1 MISAVRIRND
11 LKRGFTLIEIVLV
24 LGLAA
29 LIAGGAVT
37 YMVYSSDERV
47 LRNAS
52 GEIELMAKR
61 ARTMAILQQTPY
73 ALEFRKER
81 VRLLPLAEA
90 GGIERKTGLG
100 NEIGGRTVEF
110 EDPDKI
116 APVREEFLF
125 PGEMEVSILRW
136 NTTAWIPLVRDV
148 IQIWRFDPD
157 GLCEPVTVRYAIEKG
172 VAEST
177 FHPLTATVSD
187 LLLEAR

>member
-1 MISAVRIRND
+1 MISAARIRND

-37 YMVYSSDERV
+37 YMVFSADERV
-47 LRNAS
+47 LRNTS

-61 ARTMAILQQTPY
+61 ARTLAMLQQTSY
-73 ALEFRKER
+73 ALEFRKEG

-90 GGIERKTGLG
+90 GGIERRTGLG
-100 NEIGGRTVEF
+100 NEIGGREVE
-110 EDPDKI
+110 EADPDKI
-116 APVREEFLF
+116 TPVRDEFPL
-125 PGEMEVSILRW
+125 PDDMEVSILRW

-148 IQIWRFDPD
+148 VQIWRFDPD
-157 GLCEPVTVRYAIEKG
+157 GLCEPVSVRYVIEKG

-187 LLLEAR
+187 FMLEAR

>member
-1 MISAVRIRND
+1 MTSAARIRND

-37 YMVYSSDERV
+37 YMVYSADERI
-47 LRNAS
+47 LRNTS
-52 GEIELMAKR
+52 GEVELLAKR

-73 ALEFRKER
+73 ALEFRKDK

-90 GGIERKTGLG
+90 GGLERTTGLG

-110 EDPDKI
+110 ENPDKVG
-116 APVREEFLF
+116 PVREELAI
-125 PGEMEVSILRW
+125 PPEMELSILRW
-136 NTTAWIPLVRDV
+136 NTTAWIPLVRDA

-157 GLCEPVTVRYAIEKG
+157 GLCEPVTVRYTIENG
-172 VAEST
+172 VAEGT

-187 LLLEAR
+187 FMLEVR